1 MQRIIRW
8 LRGYVVFT
16 ILGRFPERFINLC
29 MRQGR
34 FLFSIKPGKD
44 KFSASM
50 LISDYREIRPVARAS
65 AVRLRIREKHG
76 LPIML
81 RRYRSRLGL
90 LVGMLVFIIIA
101 QVMQCFVWTVDIHGL
116 ETLSESSVAKT
127 LIDEGLYEGVF
138 KGSVDIH
145 SVERRMMEEI
155 DGIGWMSINI
165 IGTKAEVEIKEKDQK
180 PVIPDFSV
188 PCNIKAIKD
197 GLILR
202 INTRK
207 GKAVIGSGSAV
218 IEGQLLVSAAVE
230 NSLDEVEFVRADAE
244 VIAQTLSEESFNAV
258 MSGEYKMPLKK
269 VTRHKLIF
277 LWLKIP
283 VTFSAVSGESSSR
296 IETRKIF
303 FNDNFIE
310 LGIVTEH
317 CVPYSLT
324 CYELTPRMAERRLY
338 TEDLMHR
345 LFEMSSC
352 LEISAERSLTASGD
366 EMCLDVSYTCEE
378 NIASAEIFVVN

>member
-8 LRGYVVFT
+8 FRGYVVFT

-44 KFSASM
+44 KFTASM
-50 LISDYREIRPVARAS
+50 LIRDYREIRPIARAS
-65 AVRLRIREKHG
+65 AVRLRISEKHG

-81 RRYRSRLGL
+81 KRYRSRLGL
-90 LVGMLVFIIIA
+90 IVGMFVFLIIA
-101 QVMQCFVWTVDIHGL
+101 EIMQCFVWTVDVHGI
-116 ETLSESSVAKT
+116 ETLSESGVIEA
-127 LIDEGLYEGVF
+127 LYCDGLYEGVF

-145 SVERRMMEEI
+145 SVERRMMEEN

-165 IGTKAEVEIKEKDQK
+165 IGTKAEVEIKEKAQK
-180 PVIPDFSV
+180 PLIPDFSV

-202 INTRK
+202 INTK
-207 GKAVIGSGSAV
+207 QGKAVIGSGSAV

-244 VIAQTLSEESFNAV
+244 VIAQTLSEASFNAE
-258 MSGEYKMPLKK
+258 MSGEYKMPFQK
-269 VTRHKLIF
+269 VARHKLIF

-283 VTFSAVSGESSSR
+283 LTFSAVSGESSSR
-296 IETRKIF
+296 IETQKVCL
-303 FNDNFIE
+303 NDNCIE
-310 LGIVTEH
+310 LGVVTEH
-317 CVPYSLT
+317 CVPYSL
-324 CYELTPRMAERRLY
+324 CEFKLIPDMAERRLY

-345 LFEMSSC
+345 LFGMSSC
-352 LEISAERSLTASGD
+352 LDISAERNLTASGD
-366 EMCLDVSYTCEE
+366 EMSLDVRYVCEE
-378 NIASAEIFVVN
+378 DIATSQIFVVN